1 MQASTGTGLVHN
13 EAVLAKHA
21 IERAFSVCLSRKM
34 ALAVLKGAGCD
45 FITIIEVIVAAVA
58 HCASGAQQPARNN

>member
-1 MQASTGTGLVHN
+1 MQASAGTRLVQN

-21 IERAFSVCLSRKM
+21 VERAFSVCSIRVT
-34 ALAVLKGAGCD
+34 ALKVLKAAGCD
-45 FITIIEVIVAAVA
+45 FITIIEVIVAAIA